1 MTSNEKCKSM
11 GLKNIEMIWYRFTVV
26 IGLLN
31 CSVRGHSSYSFD
43 VYFCTHIRLLGFSSK
58 YCFNTSET
66 LKFIFILR
74 RGNDSFPLK
83 MRTLAESSIN
93 TRQNNKMH
101 SIFYL
106 KFIENTEKKFECFFD
121 SHKCKINVRFACTS
135 IIHWTQLLLFS
146 RSEMKVHLL
155 LEREKR
161 WRIIDMC
168 QVLRQW
174 LWDSWMCIRREKPV
188 LIEPH
193 EKCIKI
199 VYIRKDRNCLN
210 KNIIN

>member
-106 KFIENTEKKFECFFD
+106 KFIENTEKNSSVF
-121 SHKCKINVRFACTS
+121 SILTNVRLMCD
-135 IIHWTQLLLFS
+135 LLAH
-146 RSEMKVHLL
+146 RSFTE
-155 LEREKR
+155 
-161 WRIIDMC
+161 
-168 QVLRQW
+168 
-174 LWDSWMCIRREKPV
+174 
-188 LIEPH
+188 
-193 EKCIKI
+193 
-199 VYIRKDRNCLN
+199 LN
-210 KNIIN
+210 YYYFLGLK